1 MASVDT
7 DSYTAVPV
15 QYWVSSP
22 GVRGQYVVTAQEFT
36 FCDCHSLYWHEE
48 EMWWLDDSTPV
59 CDLKLREWQ
68 DVRNADFRARYS
80 HTK

>member
-7 DSYTAVPV
+7 DTYTAVSV
-15 QYWVSSP
+15 DLY
-22 GVRGQYVVTAQEFT
+22 RGRYVVTAQAFT

-48 EMWWLDDSTPV
+48 EMWWLEGVTPI

-68 DVRNADFRARYS
+68 NARNADIKARYS